1 MDYTN
6 LLTAAQALEFEERYR
21 LAEALWEQIEE
32 ESANQGLTD
41 ELRAELLRR
50 AAAHKANPADVI
62 PWEEVK
68 ASLLARGR
76 S

>member
-1 MDYTN
+1 MDYAS
-6 LLTAAQALEFEERYR
+6 LLTAAKALDFEERYR

-32 ESANQGLTD
+32 ESGDLTE
-41 ELRAELLRR
+41 ELRSELLRR
-50 AAAHKANPADVI
+50 AAAHRANPADVI